1 MVFDGA
7 PLPCKGTTEEDRRA
21 LRETSLKKAE
31 ELEKVGNS
39 KEAEK
44 HYNRAVDVTPF
55 LAKEIIEELDKYNVE
70 CIVAPYEADAQ
81 LAYLCKIGYVSGVI
95 SEDSDLIVFE
105 STKILYKLENNGAVK
120 ELLLTDL

>member
-1 MVFDGA
+1 M
-7 PLPCKGTTEEDRRA
+7 
-21 LRETSLKKAE
+21 
-31 ELEKVGNS
+31 
-39 KEAEK
+39 
-44 HYNRAVDVTPF
+44 
-55 LAKEIIEELDKYNVE
+55 
-70 CIVAPYEADAQ
+70 APYEADAQ

>member
-7 PLPCKGTTEEDRRA
+7 PMPCKENTEEDRRQNRSEA
-21 LRETSLKKAE
+21 LSKAKE
-31 ELEKVGNS
+31 FERLGNH

-44 HYNRAVDVTPF
+44 HYTRAVDVTPHF
-55 LAKEIIEELDKYNVE
+55 AKEIIEELQKYSIE

-95 SEDSDLIVFE
+95 SEDSDLIVFG
-105 STKILYKLENNGAVK
+105 STKILYKLEHSGSVQ